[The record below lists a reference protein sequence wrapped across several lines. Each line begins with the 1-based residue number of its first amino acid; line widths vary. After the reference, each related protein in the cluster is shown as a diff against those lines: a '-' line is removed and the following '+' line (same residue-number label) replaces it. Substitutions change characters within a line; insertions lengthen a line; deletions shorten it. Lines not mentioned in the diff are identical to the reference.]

1 MIFGGNSV
9 ASTTVARSVLHKPKS
24 RFSRYG
30 WAPYI
35 FVSPFFFLF
44 GLFFLIPSL
53 AALILSLF
61 QWNGIG
67 EIEWMGFA
75 NYEFILSDSVF
86 WQAVGNTL
94 FYTSASILVIMPLSL
109 ILAVLLN
116 AKSLRFATVWRAMYF
131 TPIVVSPV
139 ATSLIFQ
146 MLLNENS
153 GLLNAPLMAL
163 GLEPID
169 WLGDRAFVKV
179 ALIIVIGWRSFGLLT
194 IYFLAGLQSI
204 PTEIYEAAEI
214 DGASTIQR
222 FFSVTVPLLKPIILF
237 VSIIVILGSIQVFD
251 EPRVLTRGGP
261 ANASISVVQYL
272 YQRGFERLRLG
283 FASSVGTI
291 LFFVVFVVSLIQ
303 LRFFGTFRADGDN

>member
-1 MIFGGNSV
+1 MSFGGNSV
-9 ASTTVARSVLHKPKS
+9 ASTMVAKSVPHKPKS

-30 WAPYI
+30 CAPYI

-44 GLFFLIPSL
+44 GLFFLVPSL

-67 EIEWMGFA
+67 EITWRGLD
-75 NYEFILSDSVF
+75 NYQFIVSDTVF
-86 WQAVGNTL
+86 WQAVSNTL
-94 FYTSASILVIMPLSL
+94 FYTTTSVLVIMPLSL
-109 ILAVLLN
+109 ILAVL
-116 AKSLRFATVWRAMYF
+116 F
-131 TPIVVSPV
+131 
-139 ATSLIFQ
+139 
-146 MLLNENS
+146 
-153 GLLNAPLMAL
+153 
-163 GLEPID
+163 
-169 WLGDRAFVKV
+169 AFVKV

-204 PTEIYEAAEI
+204 PAEIYEAAEI

-222 FFSVTVPLLKPIILF
+222 FFSVTIPLLKPIILF
-237 VSIIVILGSIQVFD
+237 VSIIVMVGSIQVFD
-251 EPRVLTRGGP
+251 EPRILTRGGP

-291 LFFVVFVVSLIQ
+291 LFFVVFVVSFIQ
-303 LRFFGTFRADGDN
+303 LRFFGTFHADGDN